1 MFQAFS
7 LQSFF
12 NLWYWVLTV
21 VVWTLVCRRT
31 LGVPHDMILR
41 ARRLPDVAARVDLL
55 ARIGAERIAG
65 LADAFGAPLA
75 AAAGFALAGLGALGF
90 WSGVEA
96 AQAAF
101 FLAAPLALVA
111 LGMLRLARHVR
122 QTDLAGETLR
132 RRLARRRAAN
142 QVIGTL
148 AMFAAAVAALGHARF

>member
-1 MFQAFS
+1 MIGAIS

-12 NLWYWVLTV
+12 SVWYWVLTV

-41 ARRLPDVAARVDLL
+41 ARRLPEVAARVDLL
-55 ARIGAERIAG
+55 ARIEAERATG
-65 LADAFGAPLA
+65 LADALGAPLA
-75 AAAGFALAGLGALGF
+75 AVAGFALAVLGALGF

-101 FLAAPLALVA
+101 LLLAPLAVVA
-111 LGMLRLARHVR
+111 AGKLRLAREVR
-122 QTDLAGETLR
+122 ASGLEGEPLR
-132 RRLARRRAAN
+132 RRLARRRAVD

-148 AMFAAAVAALGHARF
+148 AMLAAAVVALARAPL